1 MNFQRCLWVC
11 VWSPHTA
18 AGEDVG
24 LCRVDGDAADV
35 VSVSLE
41 HVNSLQSVV
50 VEHTDQHVILGNGHR
65 DRETQKAITPM
76 YLAADAAPEEHPCL
90 MHPG

>member
-1 MNFQRCLWVC
+1 M
-11 VWSPHTA
+11 WSPHTA

-35 VSVSLE
+35 VSMSLE

-65 DRETQKAITPM
+65 DRETQSNHTDVSGCGRCP
-76 YLAADAAPEEHPCL
+76 
-90 MHPG
+90 

>member
-1 MNFQRCLWVC
+1 M
-11 VWSPHTA
+11 WSPHTA

-65 DRETQKAITPM
+65 DRETTMQSHRCIWLRTLPLKSIPA
-76 YLAADAAPEEHPCL
+76 
-90 MHPG
+90 